1 MNETGT
7 AHIPA
12 THNPAVQ
19 GPAGQSPAAQRLAAL
34 PALLALHGEALWL
47 DRASAEPQR
56 VSHGTAGLSARATPP
71 LLVHA
76 PANARRLRAD
86 RFPAFDLL
94 ELYAFVRPASFCLP
108 TAKGL
113 AQALGLPVPEHHDP
127 TAEVKLLHRAAHLLL
142 TELNALSKQRR
153 RTIGLAW
160 AMARSGWLWGPFV
173 LAALDFRNDDGK
185 PAPGIG
191 IWDELPEWAD
201 GAPPPEPDH
210 QPIQAEE
217 TRRRLAELTGAN
229 AEQRPAQADFAAGLV
244 PAFMP
249 RPEEDAPNIV
259 LAEAGTGVGKTL
271 GYIAPASLWAERNQ
285 GPVWIST
292 YTRHL
297 QHQIDQELDRLY
309 PNPAQKAQKVVIR
322 KGRENYLCILNL
334 AEMGAQLSTRPVDA
348 IGFGLVA
355 RWAMATRDGDMV
367 GGDFPGWL
375 PDLIG
380 VGRSMSLADRR
391 GECIYAACP
400 HYTRCFIERSARKA
414 KKAEIVIANHAL
426 VMIQAA
432 LGGGQQNEEQRLP
445 TRYVFDEGQHLF
457 SATDSAFAA
466 HLTGQETADLR
477 RWLLGAEG
485 GRSSRARGLKRRLED
500 LLLDDAEM
508 PELVEAVLASAK
520 SLASEGWQQ
529 RLIDN
534 QPLGATERF
543 LLAVRH
549 QVLARAASP
558 KSGYSLEC
566 ATDPIETEIAV
577 ASVTLDRALRQL
589 SEPMQKL
596 AAKLMRR
603 LDEEAETL
611 DSAQRQ
617 RLDAMARGLSRRAE
631 MEVGA
636 WRQMLAALTAP
647 APLDDQGAVFV
658 DWFGLERNDGREID
672 LGMYRHFLDPTA
684 PFAETVMKP
693 AHGVVITS
701 ATLTDGTGS
710 DLAWTGAETRAG
722 TRHLALPAHRLRV
735 PSPFDYAQQTRVI
748 IVNDLD
754 KDDLAQVSSAYRTL
768 FLAAGGGA
776 LGLFTA
782 IQRLREVHRRIAPAI
797 EAEGL
802 SLLAQHVDAMDN
814 ATLIDIFRG
823 DRDACLL
830 GTDAVRDGVDVP
842 GDALRLIV
850 FDRVP
855 WPRPDLLHRARKS
868 AFGGSAYEDQLT
880 RLKLKQA
887 FGRLIRRADD
897 RGVFVLLDK
906 AMPSRLLTAFPA
918 EVAIERIG
926 LRDAIERVGGFLR
939 QTSAIPRASSPDL
952 IRG

>member
-7 AHIPA
+7 SPPPA
-12 THNPAVQ
+12 SP
-19 GPAGQSPAAQRLAAL
+19 GPRAPGPRAPGLADL
-34 PALLALHGEALWL
+34 PALIALHGEAVWL
-47 DRASAEPQR
+47 DRPTADPAR
-56 VSHGTAGLSARATPP
+56 LNHGTAALSARARAP

-76 PANARRLRAD
+76 PATARRLKVE
-86 RFPAFDLL
+86 RFAAFDLL

-108 TAKGL
+108 TPKGI
-113 AQALGLPVPEHHDP
+113 ATALGLPMPSHHD
-127 TAEVKLLHRAAHLLL
+127 ALGEVRGLHEAARRLLG
-142 TELNALSKQRR
+142 ELATLAKQRR
-153 RTIGLAW
+153 RVTGLAW
-160 AMARSGWLWGPFV
+160 AMARSGWSWGPLV
-173 LAALDFRNDDGK
+173 LRALDFQSDGGMT
-185 PAPGIG
+185 APGIG
-191 IWDELPEWAD
+191 VPGIGVWDDLPEWTD

-210 QPIQAEE
+210 QPIQADE
-217 TRRRLAELTGAN
+217 TRRRLAELIGAAN
-229 AEQRPAQADFAAGLV
+229 GGGAEQRPAQADFAAGLV
-244 PAFMP
+244 PAFVP
-249 RPEEDAPNIV
+249 RSEEGAPQVV

-271 GYIAPASLWAERNQ
+271 GYIAPASLWAQRNQ

-297 QHQIDQELDRLY
+297 QTQIDQELDRLY
-309 PNPAQKAQKVVIR
+309 PNPALKAQKVVIR
-322 KGRENYLCILNL
+322 KGRENYLCLLNL
-334 AEMGAQLSTRPVDA
+334 AEMGTQLSSRPIDA
-348 IGFGLVA
+348 VAFGLAA

-380 VGRSMSLADRR
+380 HGRSLALADRR

-414 KKAEIVIANHAL
+414 RKAEIVIANHAL

-432 LGGGQQNEEQRLP
+432 LNGGEDQRLP
-445 TRYVFDEGQHLF
+445 TRYVFDEGHHLF

-485 GRSSRARGLKRRLED
+485 GRSSRARGLKRRLDD
-500 LLLDDAEM
+500 LILDDAEM
-508 PELVEAVLASAK
+508 PELVDAILAAGK
-520 SLASEGWQQ
+520 SLAGEGWQQ
-529 RLIDN
+529 RLADR
-534 QPLGATERF
+534 QPMGATERF

-549 QVLARAASP
+549 QVLARSTTP
-558 KSGYSLEC
+558 RSGYSLEC
-566 ATDPIETEIAV
+566 ATQPIETEIAV

-589 SEPMQKL
+589 LEPMQKL
-596 AAKLMRR
+596 AAKLLRR
-603 LDEEAETL
+603 LDEEAENL
-611 DSAQRQ
+611 ESAQRQ
-617 RLDAMARGLSRRAE
+617 RLDAMARGLMRRAE
-631 MEVGA
+631 NEVGA
-636 WRQMLAALTAP
+636 WRQMLKALTD
-647 APLDDQGAVFV
+647 PLPDDDRPPVFV
-658 DWFGLERNDGREID
+658 DWFGLERSDGREID
-672 LGMYRHFLDPTA
+672 VGMFRHFLDPTA
-684 PFAETVMKP
+684 PFAEAVMKP
-693 AHGVVITS
+693 AHGIVITS
-701 ATLTDGTGS
+701 ATLTDGSGS
-710 DLAWTGAETRAG
+710 EVAWEGAEIRAG
-722 TRHLALPAHRLRV
+722 TSHLPLPAYRLRV
-735 PSPFDYAQQTRVI
+735 PSPFDYARQTRVV

-754 KDDLAQVSSAYRTL
+754 KDDMAQVAAAYRTL

-782 IQRLREVHRRIAPAI
+782 IQRLREVHRRIAPAL
-797 EAEGL
+797 EAAGL
-802 SLLAQHVDAMDN
+802 NLLSQHVDAMDN

-855 WPRPDLLHRARKS
+855 WPRPDLLHRARRQ

-897 RGVFVLLDK
+897 QGVFVLLDK

-918 EVAIERIG
+918 EVGVERIG
-926 LRDAIERVGGFLR
+926 LKAAIELITAFLG
-939 QTSAIPRASSPDL
+939 S
-952 IRG
+952 RGEQRKA

>member
-7 AHIPA
+7 FSNSGA
-12 THNPAVQ
+12 
-19 GPAGQSPAAQRLAAL
+19 SPLARLAAL
-34 PALLALHGEALWL
+34 PALLALHGQAVWLARADALP
-47 DRASAEPQR
+47 ET
-56 VSHGTAGLSARATPP
+56 VSHGTAGLSARAQPP
-71 LLVHA
+71 LVVHA
-76 PANARRLRAD
+76 PATARRLKAE

-108 TAKGL
+108 TAKGV
-113 AQALGLPVPEHHDP
+113 AEALGLPVPAHHDAP
-127 TAEVKLLHRAAHLLL
+127 SEVRLLHQAAQMLL
-142 TELNALSKQRR
+142 TELHALGKHRR
-153 RTIGLAW
+153 RVIGLAW
-160 AMARSGWLWGPFV
+160 AMARAGWPWGPLV
-173 LAALDFRNDDGK
+173 LAALDFQNDGGK
-185 PAPGIG
+185 GTPGIG
-191 IWDELPEWAD
+191 VWDDLPEWAD
-201 GAPPPEPDH
+201 GAPAPEPDH

-217 TRRRLAELTGAN
+217 TRRRLAELTGAD

-244 PAFMP
+244 PAFVP
-249 RPEEDAPNIV
+249 RSEEGAPNVV

-271 GYIAPASLWAERNQ
+271 GYIAPASLWAARNQ

-322 KGRENYLCILNL
+322 KGRENYLCLLNL
-334 AEMGAQLSTRPVDA
+334 AEMGAQLTTRPVDA
-348 IGFGLVA
+348 VGFGLAA

-380 VGRSMSLADRR
+380 IGRSMSLADRR

-400 HYTRCFIERSARKA
+400 QYTRCFIERSARKA

-432 LGGGQQNEEQRLP
+432 MHGGGAQNEEQRLP
-445 TRYVFDEGQHLF
+445 TRYVFDEGHHLF

-485 GRSSRARGLKRRLED
+485 GRSSRARGLKRRLDD

-508 PELVEAVLASAK
+508 PALVETVLAAAK

-529 RLIDN
+529 RLIDQ
-534 QPLGATERF
+534 QPMGAAERF

-558 KSGYSLEC
+558 RSGYSLEC
-566 ATDPIETEIAV
+566 ATGPIETEIAI
-577 ASVTLDRALRQL
+577 AAVTLDRALKQL
-589 SEPMQKL
+589 LDPMLSL

-603 LDEEAETL
+603 LDDEAETL
-611 DSAQRQ
+611 ESAQRQ
-617 RLDAMARGLSRRAE
+617 RLDAMARGLVRRADD
-631 MEVGA
+631 EVGA
-636 WRQMLAALTAP
+636 WRHMLATLTAP
-647 APLDDQGAVFV
+647 QSAHEQSTVFV

-672 LGMYRHFLDPTA
+672 LGMYRHFLDPTS
-684 PFAETVMKP
+684 PFADTVMRP
-693 AHGVVITS
+693 AHGIVITS
-701 ATLTDGTGS
+701 ATLTDGSGS
-710 DLAWTGAETRAG
+710 DISWQGAEARGG
-722 TRHLALPAHRLRV
+722 TVHLPLPAHRLRV
-735 PSPFDYAQQTRVI
+735 PSPFDYARQTRVI

-754 KDDLAQVSSAYRTL
+754 KDDLVQMAAAYRTL

-782 IQRLREVHRRIAPAI
+782 IQRLREVHRRIAPAL

-802 SLLAQHVDAMDN
+802 NLLAQHVDAMDN

-855 WPRPDLLHRARKS
+855 WPRPDLLHRARKQ
-868 AFGGSAYEDQLT
+868 AFGGTAYEDQLT

-906 AMPSRLLTAFPA
+906 AMPSRLLTAFPT
-918 EVAIERIG
+918 EVTVERIG
-926 LRDAIERVGGFLR
+926 LKAAIERVTDFLAAEKAR
-939 QTSAIPRASSPDL
+939 NPA
-952 IRG
+952 

>member
-1 MNETGT
+1 MNESGT
-7 AHIPA
+7 
-12 THNPAVQ
+12 
-19 GPAGQSPAAQRLAAL
+19 SPDRIVPLADL
-34 PALLALHGEALWL
+34 PALLALHGAALWL
-47 DRASAEPQR
+47 ERGDAAPEH
-56 VSHGTAGLSARATPP
+56 VSQATVALSARARAP
-71 LLVHA
+71 LLVHG
-76 PANARRLRAD
+76 PACARRLRTD
-86 RFPAFDLL
+86 RFAAFDLL

-113 AQALGLPVPEHHDP
+113 AEALGLAVPTHHDAA
-127 TAEVKLLHRAAHLLL
+127 AEIRLLHESARLLL
-142 TELNALSKQRR
+142 GELRALNRQRR
-153 RTIGLAW
+153 RVIGLAW
-160 AMARSGWLWGPFV
+160 AMARAGWAWAPLV
-173 LAALDFRNDDGK
+173 LAALDFRRDDGK

-191 IWDELPEWAD
+191 VWDDLPEWAD
-201 GAPPPEPDH
+201 GAPPPEPGH
-210 QPIQAEE
+210 QPVQAEE
-217 TRRRLAELTGAN
+217 TRRRLAELTGAH
-229 AEQRPAQADFAAGLV
+229 AEQRAAQADFSAGLV
-244 PAFMP
+244 PAFTP
-249 RPEEDAPNIV
+249 RAEEGAPQVV

-322 KGRENYLCILNL
+322 KGRENYLCLLNL

-348 IGFGLVA
+348 VGFGLAA
-355 RWAMATRDGDMV
+355 RWVMATRDGDMV

-380 VGRSMSLADRR
+380 PGRSLSLADRR

-400 HYTRCFIERSARKA
+400 HYTRCFIERSVRRA

-432 LGGGQQNEEQRLP
+432 LNGGAEQSEEQRLP
-445 TRYVFDEGQHLF
+445 TRYVFDEGHHLF

-466 HLTGQETADLR
+466 HLTGQEMTDLR

-485 GRSSRARGLKRRLED
+485 GRSSRARGLKRRLDD

-508 PELVEAVLASAK
+508 PQLVEDVLAAAK
-520 SLASEGWQQ
+520 LLAGEGWQQ
-529 RLIDN
+529 RVIDG
-534 QPLGATERF
+534 QPLGAGERF

-549 QVLARAASP
+549 QVLARSASP
-558 KSGYSLEC
+558 RSGYSLEC
-566 ATDPIETEIAV
+566 ATAPLEDAV
-577 ASVTLDRALRQL
+577 ALAAVTLERGLKQL
-589 SEPMQKL
+589 TQPMLAL
-596 AAKLMRR
+596 AARLMRR
-603 LDEEAETL
+603 LDEEADSL

-617 RLDAMARGLSRRAE
+617 RLDALARGLVRRADGE
-631 MEVGA
+631 AGA
-636 WRQMLAALTAP
+636 WRHMLAALTAP
-647 APLDDQGAVFV
+647 MAEDEREQTFV
-658 DWFGLERNDGREID
+658 DWFGLERSDGRELD
-672 LGMYRHFLDPTA
+672 LGMYRHFLDPTL

-693 AHGVVITS
+693 AHGIVVTS
-701 ATLTDGTGS
+701 ATLTDGSGS
-710 DLAWTGAETRAG
+710 ELAWAGAEARAG
-722 TRHLALPAHRLRV
+722 TVHLPLPAYRLRV
-735 PSPFDYAQQTRVI
+735 PSPFDYARQTRVI
-748 IVNDLD
+748 IVTDLD
-754 KDDLAQVSSAYRTL
+754 KDDMAQVAAAYRTL
-768 FLAAGGGA
+768 FLAARGGA

-782 IQRLREVHRRIAPAI
+782 IQRLREVHRRIAPAL
-797 EAEGL
+797 EQAGL
-802 SLLAQHVDAMDN
+802 NLLAQHVDAMDN

-855 WPRPDLLHRARKS
+855 WPRPDLLHRARKQ
-868 AFGGSAYEDQLT
+868 AFGGTAYEDQLT

-906 AMPSRLLTAFPA
+906 AMPSRLLSAFPA
-918 EVAIERIG
+918 EITVERIG
-926 LRDAIERVGGFLR
+926 LKDAIAGVRAFLGP
-939 QTSAIPRASSPDL
+939 A
-952 IRG
+952 

>member
-7 AHIPA
+7 LAS
-12 THNPAVQ
+12 V
-19 GPAGQSPAAQRLAAL
+19 GSKRLQDL
-34 PALLALHGEALWL
+34 PALIVLHGEATWL
-47 DRASAEPQR
+47 DHGAATPQS
-56 VSHGTAGLSARATPP
+56 VSHGTAALSARARAP
-71 LLVHA
+71 LVVHA
-76 PANARRLRAD
+76 PASARRLKAE

-108 TAKGL
+108 TAKGV
-113 AQALGLPVPEHHDP
+113 AAALGLATPEHHDAK
-127 TAEVKLLHRAAHLLL
+127 AEVRLLHESARLLL
-142 TELNALSKQRR
+142 TELQALTKQRR
-153 RTIGLAW
+153 RVIGLAW
-160 AMARSGWLWGPFV
+160 AMARAGWNWGPLV

-185 PAPGIG
+185 SAPGIG
-191 IWDELPEWAD
+191 IWDDLPEWSD
-201 GAPPPEPDH
+201 GAPPPEADH
-210 QPIQAEE
+210 QPIHADE
-217 TRRRLAELTGAN
+217 TRRRLAELTGSQ
-229 AEQRPAQADFAAGLV
+229 AEQRASQADFAAGLV
-244 PAFMP
+244 PAFLP
-249 RPEEDAPNIV
+249 RPEEDAPNVV

-271 GYIAPASLWAERNQ
+271 GYIAPASLWAQRNQ

-334 AEMGAQLSTRPVDA
+334 AEMGAQLATRPVDA
-348 IGFGLVA
+348 LGFGLAA
-355 RWAMATRDGDMV
+355 RWAMASRDGDMV

-380 VGRSMSLADRR
+380 IGRSMSLADRR

-432 LGGGQQNEEQRLP
+432 LGGGQQSEEQRLP
-445 TRYVFDEGQHLF
+445 TRYVFDEGHHLF

-466 HLTGQETADLR
+466 HLTGQETMDLR

-508 PELVEAVLASAK
+508 PALVEEVLNSAK
-520 SLASEGWQQ
+520 MLASEGWQQ
-529 RLIDN
+529 RLIDG

-543 LLAVRH
+543 LLNVRH

-558 KSGYSLEC
+558 RSGYSLEC
-566 ATDPIETEIAV
+566 ATDPLEPEIAL
-577 ASVTLDRALRQL
+577 AAVTLDRALRQL
-589 SEPMQKL
+589 IEPMQKL

-603 LDEEAETL
+603 LDDEAEQL
-611 DSAQRQ
+611 ESAQRQ
-617 RLDAMARGLSRRAE
+617 RLDAMARGLTRRAE

-636 WRQMLAALTAP
+636 WRQMLAALTNP
-647 APLDDQGAVFV
+647 SPLSHEGAVFV

-672 LGMYRHFLDPTA
+672 LGMYRHFLDPTS

-693 AHGVVITS
+693 AHGIVITS
-701 ATLTDGTGS
+701 ATLTDGSGS
-710 DLAWTGAETRAG
+710 DLAWEGAETRAG
-722 TRHLALPAHRLRV
+722 TKHLPLPAYRLRV
-735 PSPFDYAQQTRVI
+735 PSPFDYAAQTRVI

-754 KDDLAQVSSAYRTL
+754 KDDMAQIASAYRTL
-768 FLAAGGGA
+768 FLAAGGGG

-782 IQRLREVHRRIAPAI
+782 IQRLRDVHRRIAPAL
-797 EAEGL
+797 EGHGL
-802 SLLAQHVDAMDN
+802 NLLAQHVDAMDN

-855 WPRPDLLHRARKS
+855 WPRPDLLHRARKA
-868 AFGGSAYEDQLT
+868 AFGGTAYEDQLT

-918 EVAIERIG
+918 EVKVERIG
-926 LRDAIERVGGFLR
+926 LRDAIAAVNIFLGGDGPAVSR
-939 QTSAIPRASSPDL
+939 
-952 IRG
+952 